1 MDGWWDGEGGVV
13 GFVAFCYCVGVG
25 VRRERGSCSNVNNV
39 CEKVWWGLLVLPF
52 RRWGQLKHVKGYLN
66 QISGDTGTSFDWV

>member
-1 MDGWWDGEGGVV
+1 MGRWASSPFVIVLVLVLVGG
-13 GFVAFCYCVGVG
+13 
-25 VRRERGSCSNVNNV
+25 GSCSNVNHV

-52 RRWGQLKHVKGYLN
+52 RRCARLEHVKGYPN